1 MNFNLMADIDPTA
14 FTLFGIEIKWYA
26 IMIVTGMLLGM
37 LVSAR
42 LMSRRGEKGDIV
54 IDFAIVVLPLAIIG
68 ARLYYMIFAPQEADR
83 RSFWALFEFWNGLN
97 WWGILVG
104 LVLAFLVALL
114 CVKINPLKFCR
125 IQKPKEGD
133 KLLPKGKKDWT
144 VLTLVTVLLGLF
156 LARICWLLADDP
168 QGYIYR
174 LFNIR
179 GGGLAIYGGVIL
191 GAVGVIIV
199 CVAKKFNWK
208 KTVCLMDA
216 IAPALILGQ
225 AIGRW
230 GNFFNQEAYGGAITD
245 QAWQFFPY
253 GVYIDNPTPELSGA
267 IYHWHQATF
276 FYEFALNLIGFFVL
290 FYLSNRY
297 YKQKPGLIVCGYFVW
312 YGLTRA
318 VVEPLRSDSLYMGT
332 FRVSQLLSFLLIAA
346 GCILALMILW
356 EKLSRYERGCG
367 ILACGCTVLFTLLWT
382 LAEIISGFEFETYAA
397 MTCLCLSVAV
407 IGIVCAVLERRRL
420 YLITGGALL
429 LLGSLFLWGW
439 GVTPYV
445 IIAGAVLLIA
455 CVCVSFLFP
464 RKPSEF
470 DEEEVEG
477 AEEAPVEEN
486 HE

>member
-133 KLLPKGKKDWT
+133 KLLPKGRKDWT

-191 GAVGVIIV
+191 GAAGVIIV
-199 CVAKKFNWK
+199 CVAKKIQLEK
-208 KTVCLMDA
+208 DRLPDGRHCARADSGSGHRQMGQLLQSGGLRAADYRRR
-216 IAPALILGQ
+216 IA
-225 AIGRW
+225 
-230 GNFFNQEAYGGAITD
+230 
-245 QAWQFFPY
+245 
-253 GVYIDNPTPELSGA
+253 
-267 IYHWHQATF
+267 
-276 FYEFALNLIGFFVL
+276 VL
-290 FYLSNRY
+290 
-297 YKQKPGLIVCGYFVW
+297 
-312 YGLTRA
+312 
-318 VVEPLRSDSLYMGT
+318 PLR
-332 FRVSQLLSFLLIAA
+332 RVH
-346 GCILALMILW
+346 
-356 EKLSRYERGCG
+356 R
-367 ILACGCTVLFTLLWT
+367 FT
-382 LAEIISGFEFETYAA
+382 AEMVSGD
-397 MTCLCLSVAV
+397 
-407 IGIVCAVLERRRL
+407 
-420 YLITGGALL
+420 
-429 LLGSLFLWGW
+429 
-439 GVTPYV
+439 
-445 IIAGAVLLIA
+445 VLL
-455 CVCVSFLFP
+455 
-464 RKPSEF
+464 
-470 DEEEVEG
+470 
-477 AEEAPVEEN
+477 
-486 HE
+486 